1 MFYDLETDTNSS
13 SNDLKS
19 HMDEF
24 ILIIIM
30 LQQATRV
37 LDQAKNMCWIFV
49 QNPIQMD
56 LVQYKVL
63 HITF

>member
-1 MFYDLETDTNSS
+1 M
-13 SNDLKS
+13 
-19 HMDEF
+19 
-24 ILIIIM
+24 
-30 LQQATRV
+30 RV
-37 LDQAKNMCWIFV
+37 LDQAKNMCWKIV